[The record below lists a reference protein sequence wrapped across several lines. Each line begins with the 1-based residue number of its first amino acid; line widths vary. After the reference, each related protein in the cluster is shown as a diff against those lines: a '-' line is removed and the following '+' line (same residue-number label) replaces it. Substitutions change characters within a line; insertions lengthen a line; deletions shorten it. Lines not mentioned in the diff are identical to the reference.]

1 MENGSL
7 KELHIPHCAATSL
20 ARAPKQV
27 LGLRLLYGVGKG
39 GRPRRHTKEVLYVYQ
54 QEKLQVLPE
63 IRSISGSLFLF
74 KSVLVKLYDL
84 PCFFWE
90 SKANNSC
97 KL

>member
-1 MENGSL
+1 VENGSL

-63 IRSISGSLFLF
+63 IRSISGAIGGQQHLQ
-74 KSVLVKLYDL
+74 KSQIWVQHRVQGSQLK
-84 PCFFWE
+84 
-90 SKANNSC
+90 
-97 KL
+97 